1 MNRRSR
7 QIAIAAGVGTLAAL
21 LVACQSTGRKDLPPV
36 AMAPRVDVPRFAG
49 TWYVIAVIPTFLE
62 KDVVDAKETYTPRA
76 DGSIET
82 VFTYRKESFAAEQ
95 KTLNSTAFV
104 EGDGGARWGV
114 QFVWPIRADY
124 RISWLA
130 DDYSQTIVGREKRD
144 HVWIMARTPTIPEAD
159 LQKHIEFV
167 RAQGYDVSKLVR
179 VPQQR

>member
-1 MNRRSR
+1 MHPRTRR
-7 QIAIAAGVGTLAAL
+7 IAVAAGVGTLAAL
-21 LVACQSTGRKDLPPV
+21 LVACQSAPRRDLPPV

-62 KDVVDAKETYTPRA
+62 KDVVGASETYTLQP
-76 DGSIET
+76 DGSIDT
-82 VFTYRKESFAAEQ
+82 LFRYRKESFAAEE
-95 KTLNSTAFV
+95 KTLRSTAFV
-104 EGDGGARWGV
+104 EGDNGARWGV

-130 DDYSQTIVGREKRD
+130 DDYAQTIVGREKRD

-159 LQKHIEFV
+159 LQERIAFV

-179 VPQQR
+179 VPQR